1 MFEVWLQV
9 VGDINLVVFHCIKNL
24 IISLDLYGLGIF
36 SGECNSKEFG
46 KLVST
51 EGGKKRKAE
60 MPHDEVVAL
69 WILKYEFGYSASSLF
84 IWIGSFTI
92 NLLKV
97 FIFMF
102 YFSGFIN

>member
-1 MFEVWLQV
+1 MFQLTPTKKGMIFEVWLQV
-9 VGDINLVVFHCIKNL
+9 VGDLNLAVFHCIKNL

-60 MPHDEVVAL
+60 MPHDEVC
-69 WILKYEFGYSASSLF
+69 
-84 IWIGSFTI
+84 GS
-92 NLLKV
+92 
-97 FIFMF
+97 MD
-102 YFSGFIN
+102 S